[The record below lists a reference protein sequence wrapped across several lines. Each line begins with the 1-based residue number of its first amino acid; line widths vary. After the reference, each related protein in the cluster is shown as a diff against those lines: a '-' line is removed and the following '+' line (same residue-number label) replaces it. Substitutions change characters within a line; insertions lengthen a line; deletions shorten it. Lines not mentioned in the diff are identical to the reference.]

1 MSQISEAD
9 CIFCM
14 IVEEDD
20 NTKILKKDAELICFR
35 DICPAAPHH
44 YLVVPRQHIVSCL
57 SLHTMEDVKLVNR
70 MAEMGRSVLQANGIT
85 DMNDIRLGFHKPPYT
100 SVPHIHL
107 HVLAPASKISEY
119 MEHKFQ
125 PGTDRFV
132 KEEYFCKTLE
142 AKLANYLTS
151 TNSYKH
157 CKVG

>member
-1 MSQISEAD
+1 
-9 CIFCM
+9 
-14 IVEEDD
+14 
-20 NTKILKKDAELICFR
+20 
-35 DICPAAPHH
+35 
-44 YLVVPRQHIVSCL
+44 
-57 SLHTMEDVKLVNR
+57 MEDVKLVNR